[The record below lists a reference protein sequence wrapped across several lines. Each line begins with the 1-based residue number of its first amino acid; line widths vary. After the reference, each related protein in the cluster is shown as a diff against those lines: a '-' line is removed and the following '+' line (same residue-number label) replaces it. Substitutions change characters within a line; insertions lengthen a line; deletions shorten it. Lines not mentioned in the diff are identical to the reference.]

1 MSWLALYFP
10 FIFFTALAASG
21 GQIPISALEGSGQM
35 FLGGAGGP
43 GAGLRQSLFLNRP
56 TLLPLARSAG
66 MGLVGT
72 PRASPPPGA
81 RGASP
86 DSCSISPCSS
96 PASFCSLGDAS
107 PPHLGGAMA
116 EWRPHQ
122 AAALE
127 GSQRD
132 GRKKTNKTRLFNQ
145 SHLSIPPFLSCA
157 LSLITSLN
165 AKNTEKWA
173 EENRDKERTG

>member
-1 MSWLALYFP
+1 MGGKHQHHFGGKGASHSHCTIFVRVYTCIYVLICSLHFYFP
-10 FIFFTALAASG
+10 LFFHFFTALAASG

-96 PASFCSLGDAS
+96 PASFCSLGEAS
-107 PPHLGGAMA
+107 PPPLGGAMA
-116 EWRPHQ
+116 E
-122 AAALE
+122 
-127 GSQRD
+127 
-132 GRKKTNKTRLFNQ
+132 
-145 SHLSIPPFLSCA
+145 
-157 LSLITSLN
+157 
-165 AKNTEKWA
+165 
-173 EENRDKERTG
+173 

>member
-1 MSWLALYFP
+1 M
-10 FIFFTALAASG
+10 
-21 GQIPISALEGSGQM
+21 PISALEGSGQM

-66 MGLVGT
+66 MGLVCA

-81 RGASP
+81 SGTSP

-96 PASFCSLGDAS
+96 PASFCSLGNAS

-122 AAALE
+122 PATVE
-127 GSQRD
+127 GSQR
-132 GRKKTNKTRLFNQ
+132 GRRKKTDKTRLFNQ
-145 SHLSIPPFLSCA
+145 SHLSLPPFLSCA
-157 LSLITSLN
+157 LSLSLSHYVF
-165 AKNTEKWA
+165 
-173 EENRDKERTG
+173 